1 MNRLT
6 RSWVILWLLSLAAYG
21 ASTVAPRQWPVYGG
35 DLAGTKYS
43 ELSQINRSNV
53 GQLQPAWVF
62 HAPEIAGR
70 LSTIECNPLVIRDVI
85 YLTSPSLKVFALEA
99 ATGQKIWEF
108 VAPTARAGVNRGFA
122 YWEQG
127 RERRLFF
134 SAGPFLYALDPAT
147 GRPVP
152 SFGKDGSI
160 DMREGLDQDVSYLH
174 FRSNTPG
181 IVYRDLLIMGSEV
194 GEGPS
199 PAAPGHIR
207 AFDVR
212 TGARRW
218 IFRTIPRPGEP
229 GHETWPPDAW
239 KTVGGANSWGGFSLD
254 EKRGIVFCGT
264 GSASYD
270 HYGGNRIGK
279 NLYANCILALD
290 AATGKLK
297 WHFQAVHHDLWDY
310 DLPCPPVLVKIRP
323 NNRPI
328 DALVQTTKMGHLF
341 VLERETGKPVFPIE
355 ERPVPQSTL
364 PGEQTW
370 PTQPYPVK
378 PPPYAQQRLTAAEAT
393 DLDPESH
400 AWALERLRGM
410 RTGDMFLPPGLD
422 PAVTLPQFNGGTDW
436 GGGAFNPRTGV
447 FYVNTSN
454 EAEWISMVPS
464 TSRRPLRLGDAGSL
478 VFHANCSICHST
490 TERSTTGGGPQSL
503 RNVSDRLTREQV
515 TTLLQTGRGLMPSFP
530 GLSGGER
537 RALLAFLFRDGDE
550 EMVDP
555 HTLPSLESMPYVAT
569 GHNEFRDPKGFPANK
584 RPWGTLSAIDLN
596 KGAILWQ
603 VPLGTYP
610 QLEAKG
616 YPPTGTFN
624 MGGPIVTAGGL
635 VFIGGAMDERFRAF
649 DSDTGQV
656 LWQYQMNAG
665 GYATPATFEVRGRQ
679 YVVIA
684 AGGGGKPETKSGDA
698 YYCFALPER

>member
-6 RSWVILWLLSLAAYG
+6 RLWALVCLLSLAAYG
-21 ASTVAPRQWPVYGG
+21 ASNVTPRQWPVYGG

-53 GQLQPAWVF
+53 GQLQPSWVF

-108 VAPTARAGVNRGFA
+108 VAPTGRAGVNRGFA

-127 RERRLFF
+127 SERRLFF

-152 SFGKDGSI
+152 SFGKDGSM

-239 KTVGGANSWGGFSLD
+239 KTVGGANSWGGFTLD
-254 EKRGIVFCGT
+254 DKRGIVFCGT

-310 DLPCPPVLVKIRP
+310 DLPCPPVLVKLRH
-323 NNRPI
+323 NNRSI

-364 PGEQTW
+364 PGEHTW

-393 DLDPESH
+393 DLDPESN
-400 AWALERLRGM
+400 AWALERLRSM
-410 RTGDMFLPPGLD
+410 RTGDTFLPPGLD

-436 GGGAFNPRTGV
+436 GGGAFNPRTGR

-464 TSRRPLRLGDAGSL
+464 TSKRPLRLGDAGSL

-490 TERSTTGGGPQSL
+490 TEGSTAGGGPQSL
-503 RNVSDRLTREQV
+503 RNVRDRLTREQV
-515 TTLLQTGRGLMPSFP
+515 TTLLRTGRGLMPSFP
-530 GLSGGER
+530 SLSDGER
-537 RALLAFLFRDGDE
+537 RALLAFLFRDGGE
-550 EMVDP
+550 EMIDP
-555 HTLPSLESMPYVAT
+555 HSLPSLESMPYVAT

-584 RPWGTLSAIDLN
+584 RPWGTVSAIDLN
-596 KGAILWQ
+596 KGAIVWQ

-635 VFIGGAMDERFRAF
+635 VFIGGAMDERFRAI